1 MEPGSNRITK
11 AACLLLAL
19 AATPAL
25 GLDGL
30 ELLQKSRAAA
40 PTPEPRV
47 TRVAPFMAAV
57 PDPLPE
63 LLYNAEQ
70 DQRDYRGEC
79 RSNGN
84 SLCYDKYSNTV
95 VYRPVR
101 QYMPAIPGLTPE
113 NIAVKRSGVVFKYSF

>member
-1 MEPGSNRITK
+1 METGLNRIAK
-11 AACLLLAL
+11 AALVPLVLAAMPAL
-19 AATPAL
+19 AV
-25 GLDGL
+25 DGL
-30 ELLQKSRAAA
+30 ELLQKSRVAA
-40 PTPEPRV
+40 PTPEPKMAPR
-47 TRVAPFMAAV
+47 APFTTAV

-63 LLYNAEQ
+63 LLYTAEQ

-113 NIAVKRSGVVFKYSF
+113 NISVKRSGVVLKYSF